1 VPKVYQLETH
11 EPIPPTAVEAFA
23 RGFYFHTEDIH
34 TLPAT
39 LEITGPRQARVTLHE
54 GRYHQIKRMFHRLGC
69 RLTSLHRESIGQL
82 QLPDSLPVGA
92 WRALT
97 PEEIQQAL
105 APSCPTPPCDAG

>member
-1 VPKVYQLETH
+1 
-11 EPIPPTAVEAFA
+11 
-23 RGFYFHTEDIH
+23 
-34 TLPAT
+34 
-39 LEITGPRQARVTLHE
+39 
-54 GRYHQIKRMFHRLGC
+54 MFHRLGC